1 MVKKS
6 LFTPTRYSKEPF
18 LINGNS
24 RCGDC
29 EKENADYFFK
39 SSDRS
44 SAKSERADMNFLI
57 EIINDMDIFPL
68 AMRPQWCRYM
78 GARVFKTCFK

>member
-1 MVKKS
+1 MVKP

-29 EKENADYFFK
+29 EKENADYFFNIDDDWK
-39 SSDRS
+39 VSIEFYIAYNALD
-44 SAKSERADMNFLI
+44 ELI
-57 EIINDMDIFPL
+57 RINISKNL
-68 AMRPQWCRYM
+68 EYAMYGNRN
-78 GARVFKTCFK
+78 